1 MMKTPLRVIGLLA
14 LFSVSLPAWS
24 MAEDGDG
31 NSLLSVCGVAVAFV
45 DAQSLQS
52 LNSVDVG
59 FCFGLMEGMMAMNQ
73 IYEYRL
79 KNALFCQP
87 KSITSAQAARIVV
100 KYLRDHPEELHQ
112 PGSILA
118 YVALSEAF
126 PCAKQ

>member
-1 MMKTPLRVIGLLA
+1 MKRHLKTIGLLA
-14 LFSVSLPAWS
+14 LFSLSLPPWS
-24 MAEDGDG
+24 MGEDGDG
-31 NSLLSVCGVAVAFV
+31 NRLRSVCGAAVAFV
-45 DAQSLQS
+45 DTQSLQR

-73 IYEYRL
+73 VYEYRL

-87 KSITSAQAARIVV
+87 KDITSAQAARIVV

-118 YVALSEAF
+118 YVALSKAF
-126 PCAKQ
+126 PCAKK